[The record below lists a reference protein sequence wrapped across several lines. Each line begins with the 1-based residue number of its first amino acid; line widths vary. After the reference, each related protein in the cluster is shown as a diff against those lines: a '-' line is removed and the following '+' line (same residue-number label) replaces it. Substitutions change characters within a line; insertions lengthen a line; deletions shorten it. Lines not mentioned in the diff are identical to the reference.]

1 MKNLVHP
8 PLKNGP
14 ERCKTSE
21 VFCKP
26 SNLQNA
32 SLNEINSLQRM
43 CGNRPH
49 DLQRMCKTMKTQQR
63 QGLTAFKD
71 EHCRPPISYRDREV
85 IPADAVLPLSYC
97 VRVARAREVV

>member
-14 ERCKTSE
+14 KRCKTSE

-32 SLNEINSLQRM
+32 NIKEINSLQRM
-43 CGNRPH
+43 CSNRPH

-63 QGLTAFKD
+63 QGLTTFKD
-71 EHCRPPISYRDREV
+71 HHCKHPCYYITGGSKHPLFGN
-85 IPADAVLPLSYC
+85 AVTR
-97 VRVARAREVV
+97 VRIFQWQGGAK